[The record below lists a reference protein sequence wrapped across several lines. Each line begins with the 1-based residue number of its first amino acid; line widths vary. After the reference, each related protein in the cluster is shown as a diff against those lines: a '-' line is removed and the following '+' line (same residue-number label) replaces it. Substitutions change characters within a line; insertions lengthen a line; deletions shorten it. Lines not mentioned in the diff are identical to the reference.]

1 MNGEMREMQLSK
13 HHGAGNDF
21 LVVTDPDGRAEI
33 GADLARALCD
43 RRFGVGADG
52 VLHLL
57 PGRGGCDVAM
67 ELFNADG
74 SRAEMS
80 GNGIRCLAQAAV
92 DAGMVTPPSFTVAT
106 DAGPRRVEY
115 RAGGQDGGARVSVDM
130 GAPSLGPD
138 QPQHFADRRAR
149 TVDMGNPHLVLL
161 GPDPA
166 SVDVVEVGRGLQGA
180 FAAGINVEFVAVV
193 PGSDEIT
200 LRVYER
206 GVGETLAC
214 GTGSCAAAAAAHA
227 WGLVGRRV
235 TVVNPG
241 GPLEV
246 TLDDHAWLEGPAWR
260 VADLSVDTAV
270 LLAATRPVVRR

>member
-1 MNGEMREMQLSK
+1 MLVNGGMQLSK

-21 LVVTDPDGRAEI
+21 LVVTDPEGRVDV

-57 PGRGGCDVAM
+57 PGRDGAAVAM

-106 DAGPRRVEY
+106 DAGPRDVEY
-115 RAGGQDGGARVSVDM
+115 RAGAQDGTARVSVDM
-130 GAPSLGPD
+130 GVPALGPD

-161 GPDPA
+161 GPDLA
-166 SVDVVEVGRGLQGA
+166 AVDVVEVGQGIQTA
-180 FAAGINVEFVAVV
+180 FPAGVNVEFVAVT
-193 PGSDEIT
+193 PGTDEIT

-227 WGLVGRRV
+227 WGLVGTRV

-246 TLDDHAWLEGPAWR
+246 TLDGRVRLEGPTWR
-260 VADLSVDTAV
+260 VADLSVDPAV
-270 LLAATRPVVRR
+270 VLAAARPVVRR